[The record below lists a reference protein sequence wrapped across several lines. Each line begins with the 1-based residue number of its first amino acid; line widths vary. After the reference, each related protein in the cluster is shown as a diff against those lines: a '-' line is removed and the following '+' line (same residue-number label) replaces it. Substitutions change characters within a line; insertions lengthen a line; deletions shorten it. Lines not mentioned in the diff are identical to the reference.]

1 MEREEPRRFQRWCSR
16 VLSEGAISEAN
27 VAELLGISTRELN
40 RMMDELLELEPAF
53 GRKMTGR
60 EVLLATSLGS
70 RETVPFALACAEFQ
84 MRSGNVS
91 VPYRG

>member
-1 MEREEPRRFQRWCSR
+1 MEREEPRRFQRWCFR